1 MTPPPAHPPGP
12 AQPENPGSAPDTGR
26 YLIGPNTG
34 PSPNTGPNTG
44 PSAGPGQYTSPDPS
58 RNTGAELVPVNRRR
72 HGADDEPD
80 DPVALSPAALLA
92 GLRASVAWGDVVA
105 AVILALVVAAT
116 GVGTGAL
123 WSWIGPHVPVLMTAN
138 GPILAEYYG
147 ESSVGQQATFG
158 GLALAAG
165 LLAGPI
171 AYVIRRRR
179 GPIVLIGLAA
189 GGLAAA
195 WISWKF
201 GVWVGQ
207 SEYESLLQT
216 AAPGREF
223 TMPVE
228 LDARGLLFLE
238 PLVAVLGYVLVAAWS
253 RYPDLKADPTLNRAH
268 GRHWGARP
276 PDQ

>member
-1 MTPPPAHPPGP
+1 MRQESPRPSDGVTPPPAPEPGP
-12 AQPENPGSAPDTGR
+12 GPHPGF
-26 YLIGPNTG
+26 
-34 PSPNTGPNTG
+34 
-44 PSAGPGQYTSPDPS
+44 
-58 RNTGAELVPVNRRR
+58 GAELVPVTRRR
-72 HGADDEPD
+72 HGAEDEPD
-80 DPVALSPAALLA
+80 DPVALSPAALWA
-92 GLRASVAWGDVVA
+92 GLRASVAWGDLVA
-105 AVILALVVAAT
+105 AVILALVLAAT
-116 GVGTGAL
+116 GLGTGAL

-147 ESSVGQQATFG
+147 ESSAGQQATFG
-158 GLALAAG
+158 GLALVVG

-189 GGLAAA
+189 GCLAAA

-207 SEYESLLQT
+207 SEYESLLQI

-223 TMPVE
+223 EMPVE

-253 RYPDLKADPTLNRAH
+253 RYPDLKADPTLNREH
-268 GRHWGARP
+268 GRHWGSRP